1 MNENDGRRLK
11 RAEFAPG
18 TEFYFCNMKDE
29 FMSPEGQEDDIFL
42 IKEKSL
48 SKQENIQYMKIK
60 EGLGHSLRLEL
71 SYAYID
77 FPKNVSVRINGLQ
90 PVIDNPFRSI
100 IKIV

>member
-1 MNENDGRRLK
+1 
-11 RAEFAPG
+11 
-18 TEFYFCNMKDE
+18 
-29 FMSPEGQEDDIFL
+29 
-42 IKEKSL
+42 
-48 SKQENIQYMKIK
+48 MKIK

-77 FPKNVSVRINGLQ
+77 FPRNVSVKINGLP